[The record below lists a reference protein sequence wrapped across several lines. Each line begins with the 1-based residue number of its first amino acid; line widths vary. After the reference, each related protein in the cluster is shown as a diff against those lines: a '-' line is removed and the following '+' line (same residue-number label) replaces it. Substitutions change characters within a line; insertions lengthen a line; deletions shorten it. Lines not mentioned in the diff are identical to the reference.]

1 MDPKQKCLFINDEIP
16 KAKLFESE
24 KREVHPD
31 CNTSWRISPEPFWVT
46 EAELKWFE
54 ALGPHLLNF
63 YRACNLL
70 YSQSVRGIQ
79 PAWVAEYLEIG
90 KPETVIQYGR
100 MNRFKTQLP
109 GVLRPDIL
117 PMADGMAITELDS
130 IPGFIGATGCLSR
143 LYAELGYAIIGG
155 DNGMV
160 NGYADMIR
168 ALAKKDEPTLAIVVS
183 DESEDYWAEMV
194 WLADALCEVGVK
206 AFTVKPHDIIFS
218 EDGLLVEHGDDKRPV
233 DVLYRFYELFDLP
246 NIPKS
251 ELMFYSAKKR
261 TVVMTPPPKSYL
273 EEKLCLALF
282 HHRTLQP
289 FWKRQLGKRTYAFLQ
304 GVIPETWII
313 DARPLPP
320 HAVIP
325 GLAVEDAAVTDW
337 RQLGTL
343 TQKQRELVIKPSG
356 FSELAWGSRGVAI
369 GHDLPTEAWETVIE
383 DSLDNF
389 EKTPHVL
396 QRFHTARRVRMQY
409 YDFDAGDMQEMACRP
424 LLRPYYFVAGDT
436 VKLGGMQA
444 AVCPADK
451 KILHGMVDSIIV
463 PCAQMEEK

>member
-1 MDPKQKCLFINDEIP
+1 MDAKQKCLFINAEIP
-16 KAKLFESE
+16 KAKLFEGE

-31 CNTSWRISPEPFWVT
+31 SNVSWRISPEPFRISEVD
-46 EAELKWFE
+46 LKWFE
-54 ALGPHLLNF
+54 ELGLYLVNF
-63 YRACNLL
+63 YSACNLL

-117 PMADGMAITELDS
+117 PTADGMAITELDS
-130 IPGFIGATGCLSR
+130 IPGFIGATGCLAR
-143 LYAELGYAIIGG
+143 LYAQLGYPIIGG
-155 DNGMV
+155 SDGMV

-168 ALAKKDEPTLAIVVS
+168 NLAKKDDPTLAIVVS
-183 DESEDYWAEMV
+183 DESEDYRAEMI

-206 AFTVKPHDIIFS
+206 ARAVKPHEIIFT
-218 EDGLLVEHGDDKRPV
+218 EDGLLVEHEDHKFPV

-261 TVVMTPPPKSYL
+261 TVVITPPPKAYL

-282 HHRTLQP
+282 HHPTLQP
-289 FWKRQLGKRTYAFLQ
+289 FWERHLTKHAYPVLQ
-304 GVIPETWII
+304 QAIPETWVM

-325 GLAVEDAAVTDW
+325 NLEVAGNAVTDW
-337 RQLGTL
+337 RQLGPV

-383 DSLDNF
+383 NSLENF
-389 EKTPHVL
+389 ERMPHVL
-396 QRFHTARRVRMQY
+396 QRFHTAKRVRMQY
-409 YDFDAGDMQEMACRP
+409 YDFDAGAMQEMACRP
-424 LLRPYYFVAGDT
+424 LLRPYYFIVENG
-436 VKLGGMQA
+436 VKLGGIQA
-444 AVCPADK
+444 TVCPADK

-463 PCAQMEEK
+463 PCAQMQ

>member
-1 MDPKQKCLFINDEIP
+1 MDAKQKSLFINDEIP
-16 KAKLFESE
+16 KAKLFEGE
-24 KREVHPD
+24 KRDVHPD
-31 CNTSWRISPEPFWVT
+31 SNTSWRISPGTVLDFRGR
-46 EAELKWFE
+46 LKWFE

-117 PMADGMAITELDS
+117 PTADGMAITELDS
-130 IPGFIGATGCLSR
+130 IPGFIGATGCLAR
-143 LYAELGYAIIGG
+143 LYSQLGYAIVGG
-155 DNGMV
+155 SDGMV
-160 NGYADMIR
+160 NGYAEMIR
-168 ALAKKDEPTLAIVVS
+168 SLAKKDDPTLAIVVS
-183 DESEDYWAEMV
+183 DESEDYRAEMV

-206 AFTVKPHDIIFS
+206 TRAVKPHEVIFT
-218 EDGLLVEHGDDKRPV
+218 EDGLLVEHGDAKLSV

-261 TVVMTPPPKSYL
+261 TIVMTPPPKAYL

-282 HHRTLQP
+282 HHPTLQP
-289 FWKRQLGKRTYAFLQ
+289 FWKRQLGKKSYPFLQ
-304 GVIPETWII
+304 EAIPETWIM

-325 GLAVEDAAVTDW
+325 NLEGRRGCRDGLATTRHCDATA
-337 RQLGTL
+337 
-343 TQKQRELVIKPSG
+343 
-356 FSELAWGSRGVAI
+356 AGV
-369 GHDLPTEAWETVIE
+369 GYQTV
-383 DSLDNF
+383 
-389 EKTPHVL
+389 
-396 QRFHTARRVRMQY
+396 RF
-409 YDFDAGDMQEMACRP
+409 F
-424 LLRPYYFVAGDT
+424 
-436 VKLGGMQA
+436 
-444 AVCPADK
+444 
-451 KILHGMVDSIIV
+451 
-463 PCAQMEEK
+463 